1 LNHYTLVRISL
12 LAATAVAFVGT
23 VGFIGLVGPHV
34 ARMLVGDRHRY
45 LLPASVL
52 VGALLMALASVA
64 SKVLV
69 TGVIIPIG
77 IVTAL
82 VGLPVFIGLMLRR
95 GRTR

>member
-1 LNHYTLVRISL
+1 MRVSL

-23 VGFIGLVGPHV
+23 VGFVGLVGPHV
-34 ARMLVGDRHRY
+34 ARMLVGDGHRH

-52 VGALLMALASVA
+52 IGASLVAAASVA

-69 TGVIIPIG
+69 PGVTLPIG

-82 VGLPVFIGLMLRR
+82 VGLPLFMGLMLRR
-95 GRTR
+95 RGART